1 MKPKYDLIIGVYSC
15 QKYMN
20 TRLKAIKETWLKK
33 LPSNIKYFHI
43 IGDKKICDDKNI
55 HIDFNENIIY
65 CNSDDD
71 YNSLPS
77 KVITTLDGINELF
90 DYKYIFKT
98 DDDQNLKKPNFFIQ
112 FPKLILNKD
121 PISHYGGFSII
132 VNTHI
137 SNYYMIHNCLPKD
150 IKLEATTYCNGRFYY
165 LSKSAVENLIL
176 KKELIKNRYIE
187 DHAIGYYL
195 DDSFKNNMEKFD
207 SRKCFDDYYEFNQ
220 WIGTPHE

>member
-1 MKPKYDLIIGVYSC
+1 MEKIKADIILIILTCYNY
-15 QKYMN
+15 KHKA
-20 TRLKAIKETWLKK
+20 LKQKETWLKK

-90 DYKYIFKT
+90 DYKYILKT
-98 DDDQNLKKPNFFIQ
+98 DDDQNLIQPNFFIE
-112 FPKLILNKD
+112 FPKLILNKT
-121 PISHYGGFSII
+121 PISHYGGFTIEI
-132 VNTHI
+132 NTHT
-137 SNYYMIHNCLPKD
+137 SNYYIYHDCLPRD
-150 IKLEATTYCNGRFYY
+150 VILEGTTYCNGRFYF
-165 LSKSAVENLIL
+165 LSKNAVENLIL
-176 KKELIKNRYIE
+176 KKELIKKKYIE

-195 DDSFKNNMEKFD
+195 DQSFKDNILVFD
-207 SRKCFDDYYEFNQ
+207 SRKSFDDYYEFNDKQ
-220 WIGTPHE
+220 